1 MNAKSATESQ
11 AYPARPY
18 AWFVVVLLTI
28 AYAISLLDRWII
40 SLLVEPIKA
49 HFGVSDTQM
58 GLLMGPV
65 FAVLYV
71 GLGLPLGWLADRY
84 DRRRLIAAAM
94 TLWCAMTVFCGL
106 ARNFGELVLARLG
119 VGIGEAGLAPAAN
132 SLIAD
137 YFPRA
142 EQSRAISFFNMGVA
156 TGLGIAYLIGGYIVG
171 WMQTRPVMELPLIGE
186 LATWQLVFIAAGV
199 PGLVIAVAIG
209 MVREPVRRDRLAAAD
224 ASVTLRDCLRY
235 VFERRRAFFPLMI
248 GMGTSPLIGYAWNW
262 LPAMFTRTWGWSV
275 TELASVYG
283 WILVVFGPLGALS
296 GGWIATALYRRGRKD
311 APYIATIIAL
321 VSMVVLSTLLPLM
334 PTAELAAVLLVPA
347 TWAGAMSTAAG
358 VSSAVFLA
366 SGEFRAQV
374 AAIYMATISAIG
386 LLLGPSLVGWLNDTW
401 FTDPTGIRY
410 SLSLTALIAGGALT
424 AYLITGRRHYAL
436 AVAEFEALRS
446 APRP

>member
-1 MNAKSATESQ
+1 MAVSLNAIDA
-11 AYPARPY
+11 AYPPRAY

-40 SLLVEPIKA
+40 SLLLEPIKA

-65 FAVLYV
+65 FAALYV

-84 DRRRLIAAAM
+84 DRRRLIAVAM
-94 TLWCAMTVFCGL
+94 ACWCLMTVCCGL
-106 ARNFGELVLARLG
+106 ARSFGQLTLARLG
-119 VGIGEAGLAPAAN
+119 VGVGEAGLAPAAN

-156 TGLGIAYLIGGYIVG
+156 TGLGIAYLIGGYIIS
-171 WMQTRPVMELPLIGE
+171 WMQARPVMDLPLVGE
-186 LATWQLVFIAAGV
+186 LATWQLVFVVAGL
-199 PGLVIAVAIG
+199 PGLIVAAVIAF
-209 MVREPVRRDRLAAAD
+209 VREPVRRDRLVSTD
-224 ASVTLRDCLRY
+224 AKVTMGDAVRY
-235 VFERRRAFFPLMI
+235 VWIRRRAFLPLMV

-275 TELASVYG
+275 TDLAGVYG

-296 GGWIATALYRRGRKD
+296 GGWIATALYKRGRKD

-334 PTAELAAVLLVPA
+334 PSATLAAVLLVPA

-358 VSSAVFLA
+358 VASAVFLA
-366 SGEFRAQV
+366 TGEVRAQV
-374 AAIYMATISAIG
+374 AAIYMVIISSIG
-386 LLLGPSLVGWLNDTW
+386 LLLGPSLVGLLNDLW
-401 FTDPTGIRY
+401 FTDPAGIRY
-410 SLSLTALIAGGALT
+410 SLSLTALVAGGLLT
-424 AYLITGRRHYAL
+424 AYLISGRRHYAQ
-436 AVAEFEALRS
+436 AVAELEA
-446 APRP
+446 AHGV